1 MAAGSTGVVR
11 QIDRALE
18 RALSWSMA
26 LLLFAMMAVT
36 TIDVL
41 GRYFFS
47 APIPGGYEMVQFMMA
62 LVVFCS
68 LPITTRQDS
77 HLTVSL
83 ISGNLKGGAAR
94 AHRLV
99 VLLLSLAGTI
109 VIAWRMWGQGAI
121 LTQSKQVSNLLEWPL
136 GPIAYAM
143 SVFAWLTVAILL
155 AMIVAAVRGRDAG
168 PTAPPRAID

>member
-1 MAAGSTGVVR
+1 MAEGNAGVIR
-11 QIDRALE
+11 QVDRTLE

-41 GRYFFS
+41 GRYLFS
-47 APIPGGYEMVQFMMA
+47 SPIPGGYEMVQFMMA

-77 HLTVSL
+77 HLTVSI
-83 ISGNLKGGAAR
+83 ISGNLKGGTAR
-94 AHRLV
+94 MHRLF
-99 VLLLSLAGTI
+99 VLLVSLAGTI
-109 VIAWRMWGQGAI
+109 VIAWRTWDQGAI

-143 SVFAWLTVAILL
+143 AVFAWLTVAILV
-155 AMIVAAVRGRDAG
+155 AMIIAALCGRDAG
-168 PTAPPRAID
+168 PSVPARAID